1 MQNVQYASDEQLL
14 EMKGW
19 LTHENMRIESEKEAL
34 IRREKEFDRRHR
46 MICRKLKALN
56 ERCEMEQK
64 QLNLEKQLFK
74 QKWDILEN
82 AYKELHE
89 EQRQLE
95 YDKQRMIQER
105 ESYRTTE
112 NSPIGITGSSFFKGV
127 NNSLALKKRYRDL
140 IKIFHPDNVA
150 GDKDTIQLINQE
162 FNDLQ
167 NMYL

>member
-1 MQNVQYASDEQLL
+1 MQNVQYASDEQLD

-19 LTHENMRIESEKEAL
+19 LTRENIRIEAEKEAL

-64 QLNLEKQLFK
+64 QLNLEKSLFK

-89 EQRQLE
+89 EQEQFE
-95 YDKQRMIQER
+95 YEKQKLLQER
-105 ESYRTTE
+105 ESYCYAQPNR
-112 NSPIGITGSSFFKGV
+112 IGLASSFFFKGV
-127 NNSLALKKRYRDL
+127 NNSLALKKRYKDL
-140 IKIFHPDNVA
+140 IKIFHPDNIA
-150 GDKDTIQLINQE
+150 GDKETIQLINQE
-162 FNDLQ
+162 FHDLQ
-167 NMYL
+167 NIYL